1 MQVARLFG
9 SQDLRIQSEPEPR
22 PSAGESI
29 VMVTAVGICGSD
41 LLWLEGGEIG
51 DAVLERP
58 LVLGHEFAGV
68 VVENGAS
75 KPGSRQLPP
84 GTCVA
89 VDPAIPCLDCEF
101 CLKGH
106 PNLCER
112 LLFAGHGHIDGGLRQ
127 LLAWPDRC
135 LFPVPQDID
144 DEEAALLEPLGVA
157 MHAVD
162 LGKVRLGMEVGV
174 YGCGP
179 IGLLIIQAACAA
191 GASQIFATDEH
202 PHRLRLALDLG
213 ATRAFQVEAG
223 EEAARVVAASA
234 HGGVAVAFEAAGE
247 NAAVETAIETALPGG
262 RVVLVGIPAENK
274 TTFNAAT
281 ARRKGLSILLCRR
294 MKHTYPRATQL
305 VTSGQVNLRALVSHR
320 FSLEESEQAFQV
332 ALQRSGNKVII
343 NPS

>member
-1 MQVARLFG
+1 MQVVRLFG
-9 SQDLRIQSEPEPR
+9 SQDLRIQSEPEPM

-29 VMVTAVGICGSD
+29 VRVTAVGLCGSD
-41 LLWLEGGEIG
+41 LLWLESGEIG

-68 VVENGAS
+68 VVENGPSTSGS
-75 KPGSRQLPP
+75 KPLPP

-112 LLFAGHGHIDGGLRQ
+112 LLFAGHGHVDGGLRQ
-127 LLAWPDRC
+127 LVVWPDRC
-135 LFPVPQDID
+135 LYQVPDEID

-157 MHAVD
+157 IHAVD
-162 LGKVRLGMEVGV
+162 LGKVRPGVEVGI

-179 IGLLIIQAACAA
+179 IGLMILQVVLAA
-191 GASQIFATDEH
+191 GASQIFVTDEH
-202 PHRLRLALDLG
+202 PHRLRLALELG
-213 ATRAFQVEAG
+213 ATHAFQVEGG
-223 EEAARVVAASA
+223 EEAVRVIANSSRR
-234 HGGVAVAFEAAGE
+234 GVAVAFEAAGK

-262 RVVLVGIPAENK
+262 RVILVGIPADNK

-294 MKHTYPRATQL
+294 MKHTYPRAIQL
-305 VTSGQVNLRALVSHR
+305 VISGQINLRTLISHR
-320 FSLEESEQAFQV
+320 FSLEQSKQAFQV
-332 ALQRSGNKVII
+332 ALQRSGNKVIV